1 MDNAHDGL
9 VTMMLLECDDDRRRV
24 GIWFGPDPSPESP
37 AHSIDLTGTV
47 GNDSEIESFMRPL
60 EPCN

>member
-37 AHSIDLTGTV
+37 ADFIDLTSTV
-47 GNDSEIESFMRPL
+47 GDDSEIESFMRPL